1 MKKNEL
7 LSILCSNYS
16 FVRKSVRISGINESD
31 VDDVCEE
38 VMVAAVRSVRK
49 LKQESSIRPWLSTII
64 RRKVGEYYRKRLNLK
79 EISNII
85 RAEDGREIDLY
96 DFVAG
101 ETTVESIL
109 QEAERMNVVDVLI
122 DSLPEISKCVIRM
135 HFWAGYKFT
144 EIAPVLGVNVNTV
157 KSLYRRGLEKLK
169 ENSEAVFDK
178 ERDDG

>member
-1 MKKNEL
+1 
-7 LSILCSNYS
+7 
-16 FVRKSVRISGINESD
+16 
-31 VDDVCEE
+31 
-38 VMVAAVRSVRK
+38 MVAAVRSVRK

-101 ETTVESIL
+101 EATVESIL

-169 ENSEAVFDK
+169 ENSEAIFDK

>member
-85 RAEDGREIDLY
+85 RA
-96 DFVAG
+96 
-101 ETTVESIL
+101 
-109 QEAERMNVVDVLI
+109 
-122 DSLPEISKCVIRM
+122 
-135 HFWAGYKFT
+135 
-144 EIAPVLGVNVNTV
+144 
-157 KSLYRRGLEKLK
+157 
-169 ENSEAVFDK
+169 
-178 ERDDG
+178 